1 MIEECEPVVTP
12 PSAGAE
18 NRPPAAAS
26 HTVTVSEF
34 ADANDRRGR
43 WAPVAKP
50 AEQRRDWR
58 VFEDR
63 DAVIV
68 EIGDQEARRNVWIH
82 RSALR
87 NDVERGGT
95 MRG

>member
-1 MIEECEPVVTP
+1 MVTP

-26 HTVTVSEF
+26 HTVTIAESPTPI
-34 ADANDRRGR
+34 DRRGR

-58 VFEDR
+58 VLR
-63 DAVIV
+63 
-68 EIGDQEARRNVWIH
+68 GSRRCN
-82 RSALR
+82 R
-87 NDVERGGT
+87 
-95 MRG
+95 